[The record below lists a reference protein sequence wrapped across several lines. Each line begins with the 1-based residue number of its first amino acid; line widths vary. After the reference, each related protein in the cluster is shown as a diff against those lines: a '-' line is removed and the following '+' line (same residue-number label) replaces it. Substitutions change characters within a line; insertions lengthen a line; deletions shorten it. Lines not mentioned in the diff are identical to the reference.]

1 MGLSTLS
8 PLKNVVKRETP
19 AAHSR
24 RKNRD
29 QVLIPALPVISH
41 GTLSIRAQLHTSE
54 CMSLSRKGFPVVI
67 RCLAEF

>member
-1 MGLSTLS
+1 MGLSTLA

-19 AAHSR
+19 AAHSG

-41 GTLSIRAQLHTSE
+41 GTLSIRVQLQTRE
-54 CMSLSRKGFPVVI
+54 CMSLSRKGFTAVI